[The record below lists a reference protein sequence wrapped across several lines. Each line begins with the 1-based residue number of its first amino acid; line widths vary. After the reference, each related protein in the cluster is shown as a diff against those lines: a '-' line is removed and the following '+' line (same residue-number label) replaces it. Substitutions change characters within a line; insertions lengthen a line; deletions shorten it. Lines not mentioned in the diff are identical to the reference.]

1 MTATD
6 DKDEIEGVVDV
17 SDLSKMLVSQLEG
30 NIWNPF
36 HLDDNDDDDYNIRE
50 TEDQHDNDDDN
61 DDNNPDDQQ
70 KLL

>member
-6 DKDEIEGVVDV
+6 DKDEIEGVVDD
-17 SDLSKMLVSQLEG
+17 SDISKMLVSQLEE

-36 HLDDNDDDDYNIRE
+36 HLDDNDDNVQE

-61 DDNNPDDQQ
+61 DDDNHDDQQ